1 LIHLLIKQSIMK
13 VQSKYKFLFI
23 LTFCAFFGFSSGAQ
37 NRSTSGK
44 TKSEFYTKEDFKN
57 VEKFDA
63 HVHLNIYD
71 TTFISQA
78 RRDNLR
84 LLTVNVNPAYYP
96 SVEEQENVALRMVKD
111 FPDRLAYAT
120 TFTVENW
127 GTKEWLPQTLSYLEN
142 SFKQG
147 AIAVKIWKNIGMG
160 LKDKNGKFV
169 MIDDARF
176 DQVLDM
182 IEKNNITLLGHI
194 GEPRNAWLPVDQMTV
209 SNDKGYFTSH
219 PEYHM
224 FKHPENP
231 SYEDQ
236 VNSRDNMLKKHPK
249 LRFVGAHLGSLE
261 WNVDELAKRLD
272 QFPNMAV
279 DMAARIVHLQSQS
292 AQNWQKVRNFM
303 IKYQDRLIYATDHG
317 VDAKSDLSSINKRL
331 HDSRMRDWT
340 YFATND
346 DMTSSSFSGS
356 FKGLQLP
363 KPVIDKIYRINA
375 QKWFPGIDNLTYQQ
389 K

>member
-1 LIHLLIKQSIMK
+1 MK
-13 VQSKYKFLFI
+13 ILSQCKCLFI
-23 LTFCAFFGFSSGAQ
+23 LIAAAFLGFGSSAQ
-37 NRSTSGK
+37 NRSTSGQ
-44 TKSEFYTKEDFKN
+44 TSSEFYTKEDFKH
-57 VEKFDA
+57 VQKFDV

-96 SVEEQENVALRMVKD
+96 SVEEQQSVALRMVKD

-127 GTKEWLPQTLSYLEN
+127 GTKEWLPQTLAYLEN

-160 LKDKNGKFV
+160 LKDSNGKFV
-169 MIDDARF
+169 MIDDSRF
-176 DQVLDM
+176 DPVLKM
-182 IEKNNITLLGHI
+182 IEKNNITLLGHL

-209 SNDKGYFTSH
+209 SNDKGYFTTH

-236 VNSRDNMLKKHPK
+236 VNARDNMLKKHPN

-279 DMAARIVHLQSQS
+279 DMAARIVHLQAQS

-317 VDAKSDLSSINKRL
+317 VDAKSDLSTINKRL
-331 HDSRMRDWT
+331 HETRMKDWT

-346 DMTSSSFSGS
+346 DMTSSSFSGT

-375 QKWFPGIDNLTYQQ
+375 QKWFPGIDNSNLKQ

>member
-1 LIHLLIKQSIMK
+1 MK
-13 VQSKYKFLFI
+13 ILSKCKCLFI
-23 LTFCAFFGFSSGAQ
+23 LIAAAFLGFSSSAQ
-37 NRSTSGK
+37 NRSTSGQ
-44 TKSEFYTKEDFKN
+44 TSSEFYTKEDFKH
-57 VEKFDA
+57 VQKFDV

-78 RRDNLR
+78 RRDNLQ

-96 SVEEQENVALRMVKD
+96 SVEEQQSVALRMVKD

-127 GTKEWLPQTLSYLEN
+127 GTKEWLPQTLAYLEN

-160 LKDKNGKFV
+160 LKDSNGKFV
-169 MIDDARF
+169 MIDDSRF
-176 DQVLDM
+176 DPVLKM
-182 IEKNNITLLGHI
+182 IEKNNITLLGHL

-209 SNDKGYFTSH
+209 SNDKGYFTTH

-236 VNSRDNMLKKHPK
+236 VNARDNMLKKHPN

-279 DMAARIVHLQSQS
+279 DMAARIVHLQAQS

-317 VDAKSDLSSINKRL
+317 VDAKSDLSTINKRL
-331 HDSRMRDWT
+331 HETRMNDWT

-346 DMTSSSFSGS
+346 DMTSSSFSGT

-375 QKWFPGIDNLTYQQ
+375 QKWFPGIDNSNLKQ

>member
-1 LIHLLIKQSIMK
+1 MK
-13 VQSKYKFLFI
+13 ILSQCKCLFI
-23 LTFCAFFGFSSGAQ
+23 LIAAAFLGFGSSAQ
-37 NRSTSGK
+37 NRSTSGQ
-44 TKSEFYTKEDFKN
+44 TSSEFYTKEDFKH
-57 VEKFDA
+57 VQKFDV

-96 SVEEQENVALRMVKD
+96 SVEEQQSVALRMVKD

-127 GTKEWLPQTLSYLEN
+127 GTKEWLPQTLAYLEN

-160 LKDKNGKFV
+160 LKDSNGKFV
-169 MIDDARF
+169 MIDDSRF
-176 DQVLDM
+176 DPVLKM
-182 IEKNNITLLGHI
+182 IEKNNITLLGHL

-209 SNDKGYFTSH
+209 SNDKGYFTTH

-236 VNSRDNMLKKHPK
+236 VNARDNMLKKHPN

-279 DMAARIVHLQSQS
+279 DMAARIVHLQAQS

-317 VDAKSDLSSINKRL
+317 VDAKSDLSTINKRL
-331 HDSRMRDWT
+331 HETRMKDWT

-346 DMTSSSFSGS
+346 EMTSSSFSGT

-375 QKWFPGIDNLTYQQ
+375 QKWFPGIDNSNLKQ

>member
-1 LIHLLIKQSIMK
+1 MK
-13 VQSKYKFLFI
+13 ILSKCKCLFI
-23 LTFCAFFGFSSGAQ
+23 LIAAAFLGFGSSAQ
-37 NRSTSGK
+37 NRSTSGQ
-44 TKSEFYTKEDFKN
+44 TSSEFYTKEDFKH
-57 VEKFDA
+57 VQKFDV

-96 SVEEQENVALRMVKD
+96 SVEEQQSVALRMVKD

-127 GTKEWLPQTLSYLEN
+127 GTKEWLPQTLAYLEN

-160 LKDKNGKFV
+160 LKDSNGKFV
-169 MIDDARF
+169 MIDDSRF
-176 DQVLDM
+176 DPVLKM
-182 IEKNNITLLGHI
+182 IEKNNITLLGHL

-209 SNDKGYFTSH
+209 SNDKGYFTTH

-236 VNSRDNMLKKHPK
+236 VNARDNMLKKHPN

-279 DMAARIVHLQSQS
+279 DMAARIVHLQAQS

-317 VDAKSDLSSINKRL
+317 VDAKSDLSTINKRL
-331 HDSRMRDWT
+331 HETRMKDWT

-346 DMTSSSFSGS
+346 EMTSSSFSGT

-375 QKWFPGIDNLTYQQ
+375 QKWFPGIDNSNLKQ